1 MKGVSIMELILEQGF
16 TGLANDELMEIDGG
30 FIIAIIAIGSATIT
44 ITSGTV
50 ATIAAVGTAIG
61 AVAAAAEKT
70 YNYFKN

>member
-1 MKGVSIMELILEQGF
+1 MEHILDQGF
-16 TGLANDELMEIDGG
+16 ASLANEDLMEIDGG

-50 ATIAAVGTAIG
+50 ATVAAVGAGIG

-70 YNYFKN
+70 YNYFKK